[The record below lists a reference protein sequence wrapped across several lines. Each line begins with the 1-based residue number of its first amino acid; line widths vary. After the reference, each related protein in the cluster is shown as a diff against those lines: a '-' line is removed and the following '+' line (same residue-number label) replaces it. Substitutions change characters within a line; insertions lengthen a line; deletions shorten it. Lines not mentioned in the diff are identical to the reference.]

1 MATDDKKSSYRDLIV
16 WQRAVDLI
24 PLVYRTLRDF
34 PRVEEYALSMQIRR
48 ASVSIAANI
57 AEGQARRSRKEF
69 RQHLAIA
76 KGSLAE
82 LHTLLIVAQRLG
94 YLTEQQLGDL
104 ENQLGSVG
112 RPLAGLMDRSGL
124 VKAERQA

>member
-1 MATDDKKSSYRDLIV
+1 MATDGKKSSYRDLIV
-16 WQRAVDLI
+16 WQRAVDSI
-24 PLVYRTLRDF
+24 PHVYEALRDF
-34 PRVEEYALSMQIRR
+34 PKVEDYALSAQIRR

-94 YLTEQQLGDL
+94 YSADQQLADF
-104 ENQLGSVG
+104 EDQLASVG
-112 RPLAGLMDRSGL
+112 RPLAGLMDRL
-124 VKAERQA
+124 VSEKAERKA